1 MRITIE
7 DLGALALAPRVATST
22 GEPLGRV
29 ADLAAA
35 LSHLRVHYEVLE
47 PGRRSSRAHHH
58 TTREECVYVIRG
70 RVDLVAGEAAYAI
83 GEGCLAS
90 IPAGPPFHAVW
101 NRSEAPAELLVF
113 SAAPTPDEVVY
124 E

>member
-7 DLGALALAPRVATST
+7 DLGALTLEPRVATST

-70 RVDLVAGEAAYAI
+70 RVELVAGSVTHALP
-83 GEGCLAS
+83 EGTLTS
-90 IPAGPPFHAVW
+90 IPPGPPFHAVW
-101 NRSEAPAELLVF
+101 NRSDAPAALLVF